1 MSKTRVDAKG
11 EREGGREGGGQ
22 WSRPRW
28 RREVRQQQGN
38 WGEKKSIVGLATNSF
53 TFVLSSSF
61 DFDVLAVLT

>member
-1 MSKTRVDAKG
+1 MGWV
-11 EREGGREGGGQ
+11 GGGQ

-38 WGEKKSIVGLATNSF
+38 WVEKKSIVGLATNSF